1 MDGKEEKG
9 GGGGLKSKQW
19 GASEIEINPHS
30 CVSISEFELSKKE
43 DDDERNLKIPQTLMP
58 SLDDIFHHTCF
69 THSQTNQTL
78 ERKVPFLNRNES
90 KVLALQ

>member
-30 CVSISEFELSKKE
+30 CVSISEFELSKKKKMMIE
-43 DDDERNLKIPQTLMP
+43 ISNTYAH
-58 SLDDIFHHTCF
+58 F
-69 THSQTNQTL
+69 
-78 ERKVPFLNRNES
+78 PFG
-90 KVLALQ
+90 